1 MTLSPSRISVLLC
14 LDSFL
19 QSEVVNL
26 ILQLLLLCH
35 AFLVFQVEVHLNVF
49 DLRSLVSYLCD
60 LTE

>member
-26 ILQLLLLCH
+26 MLQLLLLCH

-49 DLRSLVSYLCD
+49 DLRSLVSHIRD